1 MFFSHFK
8 ASKATIIYYGERQKH
23 RFICLTGLRHFGSS
37 FINLRMR
44 LGEK

>member
-23 RFICLTGLRHFGSS
+23 RKHPGKADS
-37 FINLRMR
+37 
-44 LGEK
+44 